1 MTKAIEPSEIGKHPH
16 LIKSKYDFIMLFN
29 VALLSMFYLYMR
41 IVLFVEAQGEMT
53 QVDVLVCGK
62 CHAVYHHVEPF
73 REHKTKPCKVDSTLR
88 DCVSSK
94 HFINLMFMV

>member
-1 MTKAIEPSEIGKHPH
+1 MLRCYVI
-16 LIKSKYDFIMLFN
+16 FIYAYCIFF
-29 VALLSMFYLYMR
+29 A
-41 IVLFVEAQGEMT
+41 EAQGEMT

-88 DCVSSK
+88 DCVSCKKS
-94 HFINLMFMV
+94 INLFSIVLSKGFHSFSERN